1 MSKLA
6 IVGASGHGRVV
17 GDAALESGLWSDIV
31 FFDDQYPKTIR
42 NGHWDVIG
50 TTEDLIERKEE
61 FSGVIVAIGDNVIRL
76 QKQQFLE
83 QSGCVIATIIHPS
96 ATISR
101 FASIQK
107 GSVVF
112 AGAIINPFV
121 QIGQSVIVNTA
132 ATIDHDCFIGDGA
145 HVAPGAHIAGG
156 VKVGTL
162 SWIGIGATIKQ
173 YLEIGNHIIIGA
185 GAAVVSHLHTPGTYT
200 GIPATLL
207 ERKSSC

>member
-31 FFDDQYPKTIR
+31 FFDDQYPKMIR

-50 TTEDLIERKEE
+50 TTDDLIKRKEE
-61 FSGVIVAIGDNVIRL
+61 FSGVIVAIGDNVIRFE
-76 QKQQFLE
+76 KQQFLE
-83 QSGCVIATIIHPS
+83 LSGCTIATIIHPKS
-96 ATISR
+96 TISR
-101 FASIQK
+101 FASIEK

-132 ATIDHDCFIGDGA
+132 ATIDHDCIIGNGA
-145 HVAPGAHIAGG
+145 HIAPGAHIAGG
-156 VKVGTL
+156 VTVGTL
-162 SWIGIGATIKQ
+162 TWVGIGASIRQ
-173 YLEIGNHIIIGA
+173 YLDIGDHIIIGA
-185 GAAVVSHLHTPGTYT
+185 GAVVVCHLRTPGTYI
-200 GIPATLL
+200 GLPASLL